1 MRKKLTRHVLLFAGY
16 GVVGALLAAVAGAVV
31 LLEARPA
38 LEPWHELTLE
48 REFSAAMTLESFA
61 DYLVLESALFEEL
74 DDRIVDSVESGPETL
89 VNRYARGSL
98 AAPDRW
104 DRDWNRSF
112 ELDVEQPVAGA
123 LMLHGMSDSPYSM
136 RALAERL
143 RSRGVQVLALRY
155 PGHGTAPASLTTSTW
170 EDLAAAV
177 QLAARHLSAKLD
189 GRPLYLFGY
198 STGGPL
204 AVDLVVRG
212 LDDESLPE
220 VAGLILFSPAM
231 GITSLA
237 ALSPWQAR
245 LGRVLGFQKMAW
257 NSLSPEYDPF
267 KYRSF
272 PVNAA
277 VQVWRLSNHV
287 EQQLAGLERAGRM
300 DAIPPVLSFQS
311 VVDDTIDVSALRRT
325 LYDRL
330 PPGAGHGVF
339 VYDLNRRAGMEPLL
353 AADPGPVLNQMLVD
367 RERHFDLTVV
377 TNQSPTSELVVRKSG
392 RAGRGVEAVCV
403 LDERWPAGVY
413 SMTHIALVFPPDDP
427 LYGGPDATPYSG
439 IKLGKVVLRGE
450 GSALRISPA
459 GFLRQTWNPFFEEQL
474 HELLEF
480 MGLEEPRPCRGAQAD
495 SL

>member
-1 MRKKLTRHVLLFAGY
+1 MLKTLAKHALLFAGY
-16 GVVGALLAAVAGAVV
+16 GAGGALVAVVAGAVI
-31 LLEARPA
+31 LLEARPD
-38 LEPWHELTLE
+38 LEPWHEVELE
-48 REFSAAMTLESFA
+48 HEFVEEKTLESFA
-61 DYLVLESALFEEL
+61 DYLTLEAALFEEL
-74 DDRIVDSVESGPETL
+74 DHKIVDNVDTGPETL
-89 VNRYARGSL
+89 VNRYSRGSL
-98 AAPDRW
+98 ASPDRW

-112 ELDVEQPVAGA
+112 ELDVERPVAGA

-136 RALAERL
+136 RALAEQL

-177 QLAARHLSAKLD
+177 RLAARHLAAKLD

-204 AVDLVVRG
+204 AVDLVIRG
-212 LDDESLPE
+212 LEDESLPE
-220 VAGLILFSPAM
+220 AAGLILFSPAM

-237 ALSPWQAR
+237 ALAPWQAR
-245 LGRVLGFQKMAW
+245 LGRFLGFQKMAW
-257 NSLSPEYDPF
+257 NSLSPEHDPF

-287 EQQLAGLERAGRM
+287 EQQLAGLEQAGRM

-330 PPGAGHGVF
+330 PSGVGHGVF
-339 VYDLNRRAGMEPLL
+339 VYDINRRAGMEPLL
-353 AADPGPVLNQMLVD
+353 ADDPGAVLNQLLVN
-367 RERHFDLTVV
+367 RARNFDMTVV
-377 TNQSPTSELVVRKSG
+377 TNQSLTSELVVRKSG

-403 LDERWPAGVY
+403 LDEAWPADVY
-413 SMTHIALVFPPDDP
+413 SLTHIALPFPPDDP
-427 LYGGPDATPYSG
+427 LYGGPDAAPYPG
-439 IKLGKVVLRGE
+439 IRLGDVVLRGE

-480 MGLEEPRPCRGAQAD
+480 MGLEEPRPCRGARAE
-495 SL
+495 